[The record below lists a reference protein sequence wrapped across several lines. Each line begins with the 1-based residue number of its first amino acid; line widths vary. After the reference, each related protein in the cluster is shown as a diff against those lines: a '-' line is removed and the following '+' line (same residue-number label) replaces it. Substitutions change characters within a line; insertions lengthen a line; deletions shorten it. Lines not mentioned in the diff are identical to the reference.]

1 MVAVNQAL
9 QYPVGSSNEQLRAA
23 VVRLIDVVR
32 QGLGGDVSG
41 DLAALHAELD
51 ALSASFTTL
60 SGDVNTNLGVFE
72 VDLANLQTAFE
83 SLVAEALTDQQ
94 LLEIAIDHAREDVSG
109 SRAEFERWI
118 QDEHLRLA
126 DAIMRLRQLVQ
137 DNSASII
144 DEQVVR
150 VTENESFAQTVSGV
164 VADLA
169 DTTALVLSE
178 QTARATADTALATS
192 IGLVE
197 ASVAANTASIS
208 SLTTATA
215 TADAALAAQ
224 IDALEVDVA
233 GNTAAITTESLARA
247 SEDTALAGQIT
258 TLTATVNANTAA
270 ITSEA
275 LTRATEDTALSS
287 QITTVAADV
296 ADNAAAITAEA
307 VARADGDSALAATV
321 STVSTTV
328 SGHTASISTI
338 NASIDGLQAS
348 WSVSVNVDGN
358 VTGLVR
364 LSGDDQSSYFTVLA
378 DSFLV
383 ARPDGTNATAMF
395 GVGQVNGVTQ
405 VGINGNLIIDGSVL
419 ARHITVGS
427 LDAITANL
435 GTVTAGVIQSPGGET
450 YWNLTTGEHRFA
462 YYTNWLETL
471 ETQVTEADVALQQ
484 AVDDV
489 LAAVGLVEDDV
500 AALQAG
506 SGLTAQERFEI
517 ALDHAIDT
525 VSGSRREFEV
535 WVQSEMLR
543 IADLVLRLNSNT
555 QDNSA
560 QISLEQISRVT
571 ENEAIAA
578 QILQIGVDVGNA
590 SAAITE
596 ERLTRSDGDN
606 FLASDINNV
615 RGELASAT
623 ASVTEI
629 TTVQSG
635 VQSDVLALNGDV
647 TNIVTDLGQVQ
658 AQWGVAINV
667 NGQVVGLVQMDGS
680 ASGSQFAIVADKFVV
695 AHPSAPGTLITP
707 VVVGLV
713 NGVSTIGLN
722 GSVVVDGTIL
732 ARHIAA
738 AQIDASKLNVGTLA
752 AISANLGTVT
762 AGYIRN
768 ATNTSFWNLDTGD
781 FQIG

>member
-144 DEQVVR
+144 DEQIVR
-150 VTENESFAQTVSGV
+150 VSENESFASQITGV

>member
-32 QGLGGDVSG
+32 QGLGGDVAG

-60 SGDVNTNLGVFE
+60 SGDVTTNLGVFE

-83 SLVAEALTDQQ
+83 ILVAEALTDQQ
-94 LLEIAIDHAREDVSG
+94 LLEIAIDHARGDVQG
-109 SRAEFERWI
+109 SRAEFETWI
-118 QDEHLRLA
+118 QAEHIRLLESV
-126 DAIMRLRQLVQ
+126 MRLRSLVHE
-137 DNSASII
+137 NSAAII
-144 DEQVVR
+144 DEQIVR
-150 VTENESFAQTVSGV
+150 VSENESFASQITGV

-364 LSGDDQSSYFTVLA
+364 LSGDNQSSYFTVLA

-462 YYTNWLETL
+462 YYTDWIETL
-471 ETQVTEADVALQQ
+471 ESQVTAADVALNT
-484 AVDDV
+484 AVTDL
-489 LAAVGLVEDDV
+489 LAAVGLVEADV
-500 AALQAG
+500 AALQ
-506 SGLTAQERFEI
+506 SGALTPQERFEI
-517 ALDHAIDT
+517 ALDHAIDS
-525 VSGSRREFEV
+525 VQGSRREFEL
-535 WVQSEMLR
+535 WVQNELIRVAQLALTTSRYTRDNTAAIVTEQVSR
-543 IADLVLRLNSNT
+543 VSDTEAFASQVTAITADLAS
-555 QDNSA
+555 
-560 QISLEQISRVT
+560 
-571 ENEAIAA
+571 
-578 QILQIGVDVGNA
+578 A
-590 SAAITE
+590 SAALVTE
-596 ERLTRSDGDN
+596 QIARADGDN
-606 FLASDINNV
+606 ALASSV
-615 RGELASAT
+615 STVAAGVASNT
-623 ASVTEI
+623 ASI
-629 TTVQSG
+629 TTINTVQSG
-635 VQSDVLALNGDV
+635 IQSDVSALESDV
-647 TNIVTDLGQVQ
+647 TGITTDLGQVQ

-695 AHPSAPGTLITP
+695 AHPSAPGTTITP

-738 AQIDASKLNVGTLA
+738 GQIDASKINVASLA
-752 AISANLGTVT
+752 AISANIGTVT
-762 AGYIRN
+762 SGRLQNTTNSMYIDF
-768 ATNTSFWNLDTGD
+768 NTGAFRLG
-781 FQIG
+781 G